1 MKWSF
6 SALGL
11 IVMGLFGFMILM
23 LFSEITISNE
33 QDYYSIKEVTESA
46 MIESIDIAYYRLTGK
61 IKISREKFVEN
72 FSKRFVKNSTYG
84 DGNYDIIFYS
94 IREDPPKVSIGIID
108 STQTYNIYTETLD
121 PTRIDVVLSLIHISE
136 PTRLQSI

>member
-46 MIESIDIAYYRLTGK
+46 MIESVDIAYYRLTGK

-121 PTRIDVVLSLIHISE
+121 PTRIDVVNKITAILDSYE
-136 PTRLQSI
+136 

>member
-6 SALGL
+6 RALGL

-121 PTRIDVVLSLIHISE
+121 PTRIDVVNKITAILDSYE
-136 PTRLQSI
+136 

>member
-23 LFSEITISNE
+23 LFSEITICNE

-121 PTRIDVVLSLIHISE
+121 PTRIDVVNKITAILDSYE
-136 PTRLQSI
+136 

>member
-23 LFSEITISNE
+23 LFSEITISSE

-121 PTRIDVVLSLIHISE
+121 PTRIDVVNKITAILDSYE
-136 PTRLQSI
+136 

>member
-108 STQTYNIYTETLD
+108 STQTYNIYTETLN
-121 PTRIDVVLSLIHISE
+121 PTRIDVVNKITAILDSYE
-136 PTRLQSI
+136 

>member
-121 PTRIDVVLSLIHISE
+121 PTRIDVINKITAILDSYE
-136 PTRLQSI
+136 

>member
-94 IREDPPKVSIGIID
+94 IMEDPPKVSIGIID

-121 PTRIDVVLSLIHISE
+121 PTRIDVVNKITAILDSYE
-136 PTRLQSI
+136 

>member
-108 STQTYNIYTETLD
+108 STQTYNIYTETMD
-121 PTRIDVVLSLIHISE
+121 PTRIDVVNKITAILDSYE
-136 PTRLQSI
+136 

>member
-23 LFSEITISNE
+23 LFREITISNE

-121 PTRIDVVLSLIHISE
+121 PTRIDVVNKITAILDSYE
-136 PTRLQSI
+136 

>member
-72 FSKRFVKNSTYG
+72 FSKRFIKNSIY
-84 DGNYDIIFYS
+84 DNENYDIIFYS

-121 PTRIDVVLSLIHISE
+121 PTRIDVVNKITAILDSYE
-136 PTRLQSI
+136 

>member
-6 SALGL
+6 SALCL
-11 IVMGLFGFMILM
+11 IVMWLFGFMILM

-121 PTRIDVVLSLIHISE
+121 PTRIDVVNKITAILDSYE
-136 PTRLQSI
+136 

>member
-6 SALGL
+6 SALGR

-121 PTRIDVVLSLIHISE
+121 PTRIDVVNKITAILDSYE
-136 PTRLQSI
+136 

>member
-121 PTRIDVVLSLIHISE
+121 PTIIDVVNKITAILDSYE
-136 PTRLQSI
+136 

>member
-6 SALGL
+6 STLGL

-121 PTRIDVVLSLIHISE
+121 PTRIDVVNKITAILDSYE
-136 PTRLQSI
+136 

>member
-121 PTRIDVVLSLIHISE
+121 PTKIDVVNKITAILDSYE
-136 PTRLQSI
+136 

>member
-46 MIESIDIAYYRLTGK
+46 MMESIDIAYYRLTGK

-72 FSKRFVKNSTYG
+72 FSKRFIKNSIYG
-84 DGNYDIIFYS
+84 DENYDIIFYS

-121 PTRIDVVLSLIHISE
+121 PTRIDVVNKITAILDSYE
-136 PTRLQSI
+136 

>member
-84 DGNYDIIFYS
+84 DGNYDIIYYS

-121 PTRIDVVLSLIHISE
+121 PTRIDVVNKITAILDSYE
-136 PTRLQSI
+136 

>member
-11 IVMGLFGFMILM
+11 IIMGLFGFMILM

-72 FSKRFVKNSTYG
+72 FSKRFIKNSIYG
-84 DGNYDIIFYS
+84 DENYDIIFYS

-121 PTRIDVVLSLIHISE
+121 PTRIDVVNKITAILDSYE
-136 PTRLQSI
+136 

>member
-6 SALGL
+6 SVLGL

-121 PTRIDVVLSLIHISE
+121 PTRIDVVNKITAILDSYE
-136 PTRLQSI
+136 

>member
-72 FSKRFVKNSTYG
+72 FSKRFVKNSIYG
-84 DGNYDIIFYS
+84 DENYDIIFYS

-121 PTRIDVVLSLIHISE
+121 PTRIDVVNKITAILDSYE
-136 PTRLQSI
+136 

>member
-94 IREDPPKVSIGIID
+94 ISEDPPKVSIGIID

-121 PTRIDVVLSLIHISE
+121 PTRIDVVNKITAILDSYE
-136 PTRLQSI
+136 

>member
-84 DGNYDIIFYS
+84 DGNYDIIFYN

-121 PTRIDVVLSLIHISE
+121 PTRIDVVNKITAILDSYE
-136 PTRLQSI
+136 

>member
-72 FSKRFVKNSTYG
+72 FSKRFIKKSIYG
-84 DGNYDIIFYS
+84 DENYDIIFYS

-121 PTRIDVVLSLIHISE
+121 PTRIDVVNKITAILDSYE
-136 PTRLQSI
+136 

>member
-84 DGNYDIIFYS
+84 DGNYDILFYS

-121 PTRIDVVLSLIHISE
+121 PTRIDVVNKITAILDSYE
-136 PTRLQSI
+136 

>member
-84 DGNYDIIFYS
+84 DGTYDIIFYS

-121 PTRIDVVLSLIHISE
+121 PTRIDVVNKITAILDSYE
-136 PTRLQSI
+136 

>member
-33 QDYYSIKEVTESA
+33 QYYYSIKEVTESA

-121 PTRIDVVLSLIHISE
+121 PTRIDVVNKITAILDSYE
-136 PTRLQSI
+136 

>member
-94 IREDPPKVSIGIID
+94 IREDPPKVSIGVID
-108 STQTYNIYTETLD
+108 STQSYNIYTETLD
-121 PTRIDVVLSLIHISE
+121 PTRIDVVNKITAILDSYE
-136 PTRLQSI
+136 

>member
-121 PTRIDVVLSLIHISE
+121 PTRIDVVNKITAILDSYE
-136 PTRLQSI
+136 

>member
-84 DGNYDIIFYS
+84 DENYDIIFYS

-121 PTRIDVVLSLIHISE
+121 PTRIDVVNKITAILDSYE
-136 PTRLQSI
+136 

>member
-84 DGNYDIIFYS
+84 DGNYDIMFYS
-94 IREDPPKVSIGIID
+94 IEEDPPKVSIGVID
-108 STQTYNIYTETLD
+108 STQSYNIYTETLD
-121 PTRIDVVLSLIHISE
+121 PTRIDVVNKITAILDSYE
-136 PTRLQSI
+136 

>member
-108 STQTYNIYTETLD
+108 SIQTYNIYTETLD
-121 PTRIDVVLSLIHISE
+121 PTRIDVVNKITAILDSYE
-136 PTRLQSI
+136 

>member
-33 QDYYSIKEVTESA
+33 QDYYSIEEV
-46 MIESIDIAYYRLTGK
+46 
-61 IKISREKFVEN
+61 
-72 FSKRFVKNSTYG
+72 
-84 DGNYDIIFYS
+84 
-94 IREDPPKVSIGIID
+94 P
-108 STQTYNIYTETLD
+108 
-121 PTRIDVVLSLIHISE
+121 
-136 PTRLQSI
+136 

>member
-72 FSKRFVKNSTYG
+72 FSKRFIKNSIYG
-84 DGNYDIIFYS
+84 DENYDIIFYS

-108 STQTYNIYTETLD
+108 STQTYNIYTETLE
-121 PTRIDVVLSLIHISE
+121 PTRIDVVNKITAILDSYE
-136 PTRLQSI
+136 

>member
-72 FSKRFVKNSTYG
+72 FSKRFIKNSIYG
-84 DGNYDIIFYS
+84 DENYDIIFYS

-108 STQTYNIYTETLD
+108 RTQTHNIYTETLD
-121 PTRIDVVLSLIHISE
+121 PTRIDVVNKIPAILDSYE
-136 PTRLQSI
+136 

>member
-72 FSKRFVKNSTYG
+72 FSKRFIKNSIYG
-84 DGNYDIIFYS
+84 DENYDIIFYS
-94 IREDPPKVSIGIID
+94 IREDPPKVSIGVID

-121 PTRIDVVLSLIHISE
+121 PTRIDVVNKITAILDSYE
-136 PTRLQSI
+136 

>member
-11 IVMGLFGFMILM
+11 IVMGFFGFMILM

-72 FSKRFVKNSTYG
+72 FSKRFVKNSIYG
-84 DGNYDIIFYS
+84 DENYDIIFYS

-121 PTRIDVVLSLIHISE
+121 PTRIDVVNKITAILDSYE
-136 PTRLQSI
+136 

>member
-11 IVMGLFGFMILM
+11 IVMGLFVFMILM

-121 PTRIDVVLSLIHISE
+121 PTRIDVVNKITAILDSYE
-136 PTRLQSI
+136 

>member
-33 QDYYSIKEVTESA
+33 QDYYSIKEVTDSA

-72 FSKRFVKNSTYG
+72 FSKRFIKNSIYG
-84 DGNYDIIFYS
+84 DENYDIIFYS

-121 PTRIDVVLSLIHISE
+121 PTRIDVVNKITAILDSYE
-136 PTRLQSI
+136 